1 MARIRKLR
9 RRYKRRVVR
18 KFKRYIRRGNKRG
31 WRSKRTG
38 KKRLTGG
45 MRNKRKVVFN
55 YSTRFEAS
63 LPNPSAGAG
72 ATGQINFTVQGNSLT
87 DIVVYGTGLAP
98 TSPGVEQ
105 PQEFDQWANFYRLY
119 RVLSCALELELIAVL
134 PADPALG
141 PIEVLIFPCFGPD
154 NNTIVNEPFSVTAA
168 RPYCKTRIFNT
179 GPDTKP
185 IRFKHYATTKTICY
199 AQGAEAY
206 ESVNYAGSFPV
217 ISPPTNSVAPLVQW
231 GFLVKAQYMRFA
243 GNAQTGADFLIRMT
257 TKHYTQME
265 WRVFNGPSGAVN

>member
-18 KFKRYIRRGNKRG
+18 KFKRYMRRGNKLG

-38 KKRLTGG
+38 RKRLTGG
-45 MRNKRKVVFN
+45 LRNKRRAVFN

-63 LPNPSAGAG
+63 LPSLGSGAG
-72 ATGQINFTVQGNSLT
+72 ASGQINFTVQGNSLT
-87 DIVVYGTGLAP
+87 DLVIYGTGLAP
-98 TSPGVEQ
+98 TSPGIEQ
-105 PQEFDQWANFYRLY
+105 PQEFDQWANFYRVY
-119 RVLSCALELELIAVL
+119 RVLSSAIELELIPVL

-179 GPDTKP
+179 GPDTKVM
-185 IRFKHYATTKTICY
+185 RFKHFARTKTITY
-199 AQGAEAY
+199 ANGNEVY
-206 ESVNYAGSFPV
+206 EDAAYAGTFPV
-217 ISPPTNSVAPLVQW
+217 ISPPPPTPQPPRS
-231 GFLVKAQYMRFA
+231 
-243 GNAQTGADFLIRMT
+243 
-257 TKHYTQME
+257 
-265 WRVFNGPSGAVN
+265 SGDSL